1 MRPIA
6 KSLPKTPYLKSTIFE
21 RRMGKISYTKH
32 SRSVFT
38 LGTKFSGN
46 TSGTTYLPVNTF
58 GKSHNKWLWRQSQHF
73 RRPLV
78 ILPSPTIPFSLTKPI
93 NYLLIA
99 ILAKHAMRNLK
110 NCKYSNNWKQSSVR
124 IIIVLLNKCIVIR
137 RDSDTNSSFYS
148 FTRFNM
154 ETSSIN

>member
-46 TSGTTYLPVNTF
+46 TSGTTYLSTPSVNHTINDF
-58 GKSHNKWLWRQSQHF
+58 GGNHN
-73 RRPLV
+73 
-78 ILPSPTIPFSLTKPI
+78 
-93 NYLLIA
+93 
-99 ILAKHAMRNLK
+99 
-110 NCKYSNNWKQSSVR
+110 
-124 IIIVLLNKCIVIR
+124 
-137 RDSDTNSSFYS
+137 
-148 FTRFNM
+148 
-154 ETSSIN
+154 TSEDHL